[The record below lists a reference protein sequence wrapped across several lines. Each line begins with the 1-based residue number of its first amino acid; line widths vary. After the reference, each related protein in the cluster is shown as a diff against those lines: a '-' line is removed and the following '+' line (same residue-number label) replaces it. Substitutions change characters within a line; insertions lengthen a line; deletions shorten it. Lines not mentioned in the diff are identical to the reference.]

1 MKFKIT
7 KVGAQFTTFEYEN
20 GRTIS
25 ISVDPKQNTKELLSW
40 IAEMTSPRDKVENLV
55 IPLNEWQDTDDY
67 IKIDYKQ
74 ARRETYPT
82 IAEQLDALYWARQ
95 GDDTK
100 QKAIDDEIKVI
111 KDRYP
116 KDMTPFTLSEWRT
129 EKPNRSITR
138 PELLSDF
145 SGSFSELI
153 DYL

>member
-1 MKFKIT
+1 
-7 KVGAQFTTFEYEN
+7 
-20 GRTIS
+20 
-25 ISVDPKQNTKELLSW
+25 
-40 IAEMTSPRDKVENLV
+40 MTSPRDKVENLV

-129 EKPNRSITR
+129 EKTNRSITR